1 MHAKSH
7 EGIKEHKCEYCN
19 KFFSSNSVMKKHV
32 MRMHTHRGIKNVTCE
47 TCGKAFFDLSQ
58 MNVHIKSVHK
68 GIRSEPCMFCG
79 KTFGVK
85 EALKKHIRYIHE
97 GKQNHLVTKF
107 LGNTNFGVKKLHKFY
122 IHLKKEGIIKN
133 NMKIWAWYILNTH
146 TI

>member
-1 MHAKSH
+1 
-7 EGIKEHKCEYCN
+7 
-19 KFFSSNSVMKKHV
+19 MKKHV

>member
-97 GKQNHLVTKF
+97 GKKNHSVTNVS
-107 LGNTNFGVKKLHKFY
+107 GNTIFWTFLVRVSGPPTPRCQKDQENHK
-122 IHLKKEGIIKN
+122 I
-133 NMKIWAWYILNTH
+133 
-146 TI
+146 